1 MGGIRTLALGQATAL
16 LVAPL
21 TNAAPRMTLTSIS
34 IKDSARI
41 PVRFG
46 ARDQFLAQTK
56 GHRLTSA
63 TIGGLFAREYQ

>member
-21 TNAAPRMTLTSIS
+21 TNAAPWLTLTSI
-34 IKDSARI
+34 KDGARI

-56 GHRLTSA
+56 GHLLTSA